1 MTGAVKGTG
10 TFEELVMP
18 APLWMVVHAGAIL
31 PAGLF
36 AALDWPPGEDLW
48 QYVALGLL
56 AVTAFVAGLNWV
68 RQPLPPVLVRAD
80 GNGLRLRYRFADR
93 YLDVPWAG
101 VRAIRA
107 ERIINVPCLVIELAD
122 ELPHDLRQAMALFD
136 NGPRT
141 PVAYSGQG
149 RRLKALQQLATR
161 MEALRPAGT

>member
-1 MTGAVKGTG
+1 
-10 TFEELVMP
+10 MP
-18 APLWMVVHAGAIL
+18 APLWMLVHAGAIL

-36 AALDWPPGEDLW
+36 AALDWPPGKDLW

-68 RQPLPPVLVRAD
+68 RHPLPPVLVRAD
-80 GNGLRLRYRFADR
+80 GNGLRLRYRFAER

-101 VRAIRA
+101 VGAIRA
-107 ERIINVPCLVIELAD
+107 QRVTNTPCLLIELTD

-136 NGPRT
+136 NGPPS
-141 PVAYSGQG
+141 PVVYAGQG
-149 RRLKALQQLATR
+149 RRLTALQQLAMR